1 MTHPHAQTVTL
12 WTVTKSGY
20 AFPVTTGL
28 QGLCNKLMFPN
39 GEGEMWFP
47 TKAQAEEWLRN
58 KRAERMMQE
67 AADELDALLDEANED
82 HGVLLDGGDDQ

>member
-1 MTHPHAQTVTL
+1 MTDEVITL
-12 WTVTKSGY
+12 WTVSHKSGF

-28 QGLCNKLMFPN
+28 QGLCNKLNFPS

-47 TKAQAEEWLRN
+47 TKAHAEEWLRI
-58 KRAERMMQE
+58 ERMTQD